1 MAPQQRKRSA
11 AAQRNLER
19 MGYSPQNDSEDG
31 PRRGAESVTMRR
43 LKLVLT
49 FLRQSILS
57 LRTPGK
63 QLSRF
68 ALQSFNF
75 YDFLQ

>member
-19 MGYSPQNDSEDG
+19 MGYSPQNDSEED
-31 PRRGAESVTMRR
+31 PHRGAKSVTMRR

-49 FLRQSILS
+49 FVTQSILS

-63 QLSRF
+63 QLLRF
-68 ALQSFNF
+68 ALQSFHF
-75 YDFLQ
+75 YDIIQ